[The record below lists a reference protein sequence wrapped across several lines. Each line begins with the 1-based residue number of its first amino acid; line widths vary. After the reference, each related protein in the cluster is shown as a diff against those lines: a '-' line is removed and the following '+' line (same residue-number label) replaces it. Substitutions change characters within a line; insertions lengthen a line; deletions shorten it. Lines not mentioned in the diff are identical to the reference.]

1 MKAAPYRCGVRLEP
15 AAFARVRRALVLD
28 HCKWDPQ
35 VGDVATLADFPL
47 LMPAETWS
55 ELAHSAEQL
64 AAEAAE
70 AERELGAK
78 PELLE
83 RLGLPRRL
91 RRVLESQGRELG
103 VGTAPRSLRFDFHFA
118 REGWR
123 ISECNAD
130 VPGGYAEASAF
141 PNLMAMHCPGAKPA
155 GDPGGVWAEALARV
169 AGGSDVALLSAAGFM
184 EDHQVIH
191 YLAKRVEA
199 LGVRA
204 ECAQPAQIE
213 WRRSRA
219 YLAGRSVGAL
229 LRFYQAEWLANLPRS
244 TQWWHYFG
252 AAETPVLN
260 PGSCI
265 LIESKRFP
273 LVWDALGSE
282 VSTWRRLLPQ
292 SVDPREAPFRDD
304 DSWLLKTALCNTGD
318 TVSGRALVS
327 PARWAEAAR
336 SARWFPGTWV
346 AQRRFEPLPLETP
359 LGPVFPCIGVY
370 TIDGRAAGAYAR
382 LSRGPIVDFAA
393 IDVALLVEDSGHAA
407 VA

>member
-1 MKAAPYRCGVRLEP
+1 
-15 AAFARVRRALVLD
+15 VRRALVLD

-35 VGDVATLADFPL
+35 VGDVATLAEFPL
-47 LMPAETWS
+47 LMSAETWS
-55 ELAHSAEQL
+55 ELARSAEQL
-64 AAEAAE
+64 AAEVTE
-70 AERELGAK
+70 AEHELRAK

-91 RRVLESQGRELG
+91 RRVLRSQGRNLG
-103 VGTAPRSLRFDFHFA
+103 IGTASCALRFDFHFTS
-118 REGWR
+118 EGWR

-141 PNLMAMHCPGAKPA
+141 PNLMAVHYPGARPA
-155 GDPGGVWAEALARV
+155 GNPGGTWAEALARA
-169 AGGSDVALLSAAGFM
+169 AGGSDVVLLSAAGFM

-213 WRRSRA
+213 WRRGRA
-219 YLAGRSVGAL
+219 FLAGRSVGAL

-244 TQWWHYFG
+244 TEWWHYFG

-265 LIESKRFP
+265 TIESKRFP
-273 LVWDALGSE
+273 LVWDALSSDL
-282 VSTWRRLLPQ
+282 STWRRLLPH
-292 SVDPREAPFRDD
+292 SVDPREAPWRDD
-304 DSWLLKTALCNTGD
+304 DSWLLKTAFCNTGD
-318 TVSGRALVS
+318 TVSARALVS
-327 PARWAEAAR
+327 PARWAEATR
-336 SARWFPGTWV
+336 SARWFPENWV
-346 AQRRFEPLPLETP
+346 AQRRFEPLALETP
-359 LGPVFPCIGVY
+359 LGSVFPCIGVY
-370 TIDGRAAGAYAR
+370 TIDGRASGAYAR
-382 LSRGPIVDFAA
+382 LSRSPVVDFAA
-393 IDVALLVEDSGHAA
+393 IDVALLVEDFGHAA